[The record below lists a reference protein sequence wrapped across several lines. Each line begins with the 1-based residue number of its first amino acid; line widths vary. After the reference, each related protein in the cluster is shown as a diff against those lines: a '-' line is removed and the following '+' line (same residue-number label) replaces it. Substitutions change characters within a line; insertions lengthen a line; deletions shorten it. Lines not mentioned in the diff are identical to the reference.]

1 MTSSDPL
8 GRVSMDETQMM
19 MLKIVLIAMFFIILI
34 SIQYTLNKILVLL
47 KDIKTL
53 LIIRN
58 EKRE

>member
-1 MTSSDPL
+1 MN
-8 GRVSMDETQMM
+8 ETQLM
-19 MLKIVLIAMFFIILI
+19 MLKVILIAMFFIIFI

>member
-1 MTSSDPL
+1 
-8 GRVSMDETQMM
+8 MDETQMM